1 MLATAKPS
9 QMRGSSD
16 ESDCWSG
23 VSAARTSTKRKTPAP
38 NRNNGWRAPT
48 MISGSAGYPVN
59 TNADEHT
66 GAERVEQQPTSRDT
80 KEVQSR
86 QDLKERRIDW
96 VVSA

>member
-9 QMRGSSD
+9 QMRRSPD

-23 VSAARTSTKRKTPAP
+23 VSAARTSAKITTPAP
-38 NRNNGWRAPT
+38 NRSSGWRRSIVT
-48 MISGSAGYPVN
+48 TGSAGYPVN

-66 GAERVEQQPTSRDT
+66 GAKRVEQQPTSGDS